1 MNLFKNFELTQ
12 LHPGTTERDIID
24 LCQEARTI
32 EAHSVCINS
41 SYVALAKQLL
51 EGSNVKIVSTVG
63 FPFGTTDTLSKI
75 HEAKKAIE
83 NGANEID
90 MVINLGL
97 FKSKNYVSVLKDVID
112 VKLAIGSIPLKVI
125 IEISELNKNEVIKAC
140 QICLDAKVDYIK
152 TSTGFSKGGATLTVV
167 KILKKSV
174 KNRIKI
180 CAFDGINDEESASKY
195 MDIGVDR
202 IGITSAFKADEV
214 AA

>member
-1 MNLFKNFELTQ
+1 MNLFKIFELTQ
-12 LHPGTTERDIID
+12 LHPRTSERDIID
-24 LCQEARTI
+24 LCQEAVAL

-51 EGSNVKIVSTVG
+51 EGSDVKLVSTVG
-63 FPFGTTDTLSKI
+63 FPFGTTDTLTKI
-75 HEAKKAIE
+75 HEAKTAIE
-83 NGANEID
+83 NGADEID

-97 FKSKNYVSVLKDVID
+97 FKSKNYVSVLRDVTD

-125 IEISELNKNEVIKAC
+125 IEISELNKNEVLKAC

-180 CAFDGINDEESASKY
+180 CAFDGIYDEETASKY
-195 MDIGVDR
+195 LDIGVDR
-202 IGITSAFKADEV
+202 IGINSDFKASEV